1 MVRRIDVG
9 EDLVVVSAEMVSH
22 PPPL

>member
-1 MVRRIDVG
+1 MARRFDVG